1 MRNQL
6 LFVNFIMMKKHM
18 KIAVIAGLFLA
29 GMTNV
34 EAQQVAD
41 FEDLSLAAES
51 FYDGTTDH
59 SGTEYATE
67 SFPFTSGNVTFNLSV
82 TDWGGGFLSYGGTA
96 YSNQTDL
103 TTASYTNYSAYA
115 DPAGGANGSA
125 NYGVYY
131 MGYGVIDSIV
141 FPEAANLQSIQIANH
156 VWTYHYIMGSDGS
169 GTGTFEAGDYL
180 TLTLTAFDD
189 ADETIGTIDIALADF
204 TDGNSDIISNWTSI
218 DLSSLENVAYIK
230 FSISSNDSMCPS
242 YFCLDDLTYST
253 STDIAVEQSAISI
266 YPNPV
271 KDYLV
276 IQNANGAT
284 FEITDIY
291 GKIIETGI
299 IHSDRQQIAIENYPS
314 GIYLVNFMNN
324 SRLISKKIIK

>member
-1 MRNQL
+1 
-6 LFVNFIMMKKHM
+6 MMKKHM

-29 GMTNV
+29 GMTNGQ
-34 EAQQVAD
+34 AQQVAD
-41 FEDLSLAAES
+41 FENLPLAVES

-59 SGTEYATE
+59 SGTVGATE
-67 SFPFTSGNVTFNLSV
+67 YFPYESGGVTFNLSV
-82 TDWGGGFLSYGGTA
+82 TKYDGFLAYGGTA

-115 DPAGGANGSA
+115 NPAGGANGSDK
-125 NYGVYY
+125 YGVYY
-131 MGYGVIDSIV
+131 TGFGVIDSIV

-156 VWTYHYIMGSDGS
+156 VWTYLYIMGSDGA
-169 GTGTFEAGDYL
+169 GTGTFESGDYL

-189 ADETIGTIDIALADF
+189 ADEMIGTIDIALADF
-204 TDGNSDIISNWTSI
+204 MDGNSEVISNWTNV

-230 FSISSNDSMCPS
+230 FSMSSNDTMCPT

-253 STDIAVEQSAISI
+253 STDIAVEQSVISI

-276 IQNANGAT
+276 IENASGAT

-314 GIYLVNFMNN
+314 GIYLVNFTNN

>member
-1 MRNQL
+1 
-6 LFVNFIMMKKHM
+6 MMKKHM
-18 KIAVIAGLFLA
+18 KIAVIAGILFA
-29 GMTNV
+29 GMTKGQ
-34 EAQQVAD
+34 AQQVAD
-41 FEDLSLAAES
+41 FENLSLSEES
-51 FYDGTTDH
+51 YYDGTADH
-59 SGTEYATE
+59 SGTANATE

-82 TDWGGGFLSYGGTA
+82 TDWGGFLSYGGTA

-115 DPAGGANGSA
+115 NPAGGANGSA

-131 MGYGVIDSIV
+131 TGYGVIDSIV

-169 GTGTFEAGDYL
+169 GTGTFESGDYL
-180 TLTLTAFDD
+180 TLILTAFDD
-189 ADETIGTIDIALADF
+189 TDETIGTIDIALADF
-204 TDGNSDIISNWTSI
+204 TDGNSEVINNWTTI

-230 FSISSNDSMCPS
+230 FSISSNDSMCPT

-271 KDYLV
+271 TNYVKIENAQSGYFKLINSYGRILKSGEINTRSQSISTVDLASGVYIIQIDY
-276 IQNANGAT
+276 
-284 FEITDIY
+284 
-291 GKIIETGI
+291 K
-299 IHSDRQQIAIENYPS
+299 SQQI
-314 GIYLVNFMNN
+314 L
-324 SRLISKKIIK
+324 KKIIK